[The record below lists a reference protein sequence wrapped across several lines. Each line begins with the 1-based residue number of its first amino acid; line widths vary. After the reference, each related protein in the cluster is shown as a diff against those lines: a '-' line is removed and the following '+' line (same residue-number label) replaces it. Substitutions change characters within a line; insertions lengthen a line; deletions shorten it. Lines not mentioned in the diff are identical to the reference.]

1 MMIMVMLG
9 DVPPLVW
16 IKLVK
21 DQVKS
26 ATAEKS
32 KPQASTERSDSC
44 ELVRCGFNLHRNKLA
59 RRLKPHC
66 DCKSQGQEGNYS
78 YAHPVKHQADL
89 FTKILHLVKRQWCG
103 TE

>member
-44 ELVRCGFNLHRNKLA
+44 EVVRCGFNLYMIIAVAVRTSSH
-59 RRLKPHC
+59 
-66 DCKSQGQEGNYS
+66 D
-78 YAHPVKHQADL
+78 D
-89 FTKILHLVKRQWCG
+89 
-103 TE
+103 